1 MMKSLYLVL
10 LCIILSSVASA
21 QRLDFPIAA
30 TSNSAELSKAMP
42 ILAKNVMANYKED
55 DRKKFLSNLF
65 RLQIVAGEYTNA
77 NATIKAYRQENEA
90 SNYSEVA
97 YIQYKIFALAK
108 LRQLTTANSFEQA
121 FEEVFN
127 DIYGKLSD
135 KVAYHTSTAFLTRA
149 GIGVHQKRLQ
159 QLLDKQKDKDS
170 ISLSDALVLC
180 RAYNLFEVYK
190 TIEPLAI
197 PLLSE
202 EDEKRYIIQDDVLI
216 KTRDGATIS
225 ALVVRKK
232 GISEPQATA
241 LLFNIYTNENANLR
255 LAIQAVPYGY
265 IGVVADTRGKRLS
278 PDDIVPYEYEAKD
291 VNAVIDWISKQ
302 SWSDGRVAM
311 YGGSYSGFAQW
322 AATKYI
328 HPALKTIV
336 PYVAAIPGQGL
347 PMENNIFLNANYG
360 WAFYVT
366 NNKYLDN
373 EVYFN
378 QKRWNELNNNW
389 YQSGKS
395 YREIDKVDGTPNPL
409 LQLWLDHPAYDE
421 YWQSMVPYKDDYKNI
436 NIPVLSITGYYD
448 DAQISALHYLN
459 EHYKYNKNVEHYLLI
474 GPYDHWGAQYRPTAV
489 LRGYKI
495 DPVAYIN
502 TPEITFQWFDYVL
515 KGAERPSLLKNKINY
530 QLMGD
535 NTWRHVSSLT
545 EMNRQHQRFY
555 LSTKKSG
562 KYYRLVTQPEDS
574 KQFLTQEVDLADR
587 TTTNN
592 DYYPCLS

>member
-1 MMKSLYLVL
+1 MKSLYLVL

-21 QRLDFPIAA
+21 QQLDFPIAA

-42 ILAKNVMANYKED
+42 ILTKNVMANYKED

-77 NATIKAYRQENEA
+77 NATIKAYRQENKA

-97 YIQYKIFALAK
+97 YIQYEIFALAK

-149 GIGVHQKRLQ
+149 GIGVHQNRLQ

-409 LQLWLDHPAYDE
+409 LD
-421 YWQSMVPYKDDYKNI
+421 V
-436 NIPVLSITGYYD
+436 G
-448 DAQISALHYLN
+448 
-459 EHYKYNKNVEHYLLI
+459 
-474 GPYDHWGAQYRPTAV
+474 
-489 LRGYKI
+489 
-495 DPVAYIN
+495 
-502 TPEITFQWFDYVL
+502 
-515 KGAERPSLLKNKINY
+515 
-530 QLMGD
+530 
-535 NTWRHVSSLT
+535 
-545 EMNRQHQRFY
+545 
-555 LSTKKSG
+555 
-562 KYYRLVTQPEDS
+562 
-574 KQFLTQEVDLADR
+574 
-587 TTTNN
+587 
-592 DYYPCLS
+592 